1 MSNISRRTFVAGI
14 TMLSLNLIG
23 CNNNMPTQKKTPASV
38 NVVCKVYQKGLKED
52 CTFLILHLVGCC
64 AKTKGIDTFF
74 AFTYDNIVNNNVRF
88 STTAGKYHLYI
99 IPPTTE
105 DTIYTTKLER
115 SVVLTGETKEEHI
128 KNKAE
133 AEGITEEEAK
143 AKMDANEKQ
152 SIEEGHPYEEWCGT
166 LVEIYLRKQ
175 QLPLDADEK
184 AQLDKNISDIKGLTN
199 SCDSV
204 LDTVAQRIGDL
215 NET

>member
-1 MSNISRRTFVAGI
+1 MSNISRRAFVAGV

-23 CNNNMPTQKKTPASV
+23 CSNNAPTQKKAPTNV

-52 CTFLILHLVGCC
+52 CSFLILHLVGCC
-64 AKTKGIDTFF
+64 AKTKGIDKVFS
-74 AFTYDNIVNNNVRF
+74 FTYDDIVNNNVCF

-105 DTIYTTKLER
+105 GMIYTTKLER

-143 AKMDANEKQ
+143 AKMDASEKQ
-152 SIEEGHPYEEWCGT
+152 SLEEGHPYEEWCGT

-175 QLPLDADEK
+175 QLPLDTDEK
-184 AQLDKNISDIKGLTN
+184 VQLDKNISDIKSLTN
-199 SCDSV
+199 LYNDV
-204 LDTVAQRIGDL
+204 LDTVVQRVGGL

>member
-1 MSNISRRTFVAGI
+1 MSNISRRAFVAGI

-23 CNNNMPTQKKTPASV
+23 CNTSTPTQKKAPTNV

-74 AFTYDNIVNNNVRF
+74 AFTYDDIVKNNVRF
-88 STTAGKYHLYI
+88 SATAGKYHLYI

-105 DTIYTTKLER
+105 NIIYITKLER

-143 AKMDANEKQ
+143 AKMDASEKQ
-152 SIEEGHPYEEWCGT
+152 SLEEGHPYEEWCGT
-166 LVEIYLRKQ
+166 LIEIYLRKQ
-175 QLPLDADEK
+175 QLPLDTDEK
-184 AQLDKNISDIKGLTN
+184 AQLNKNINDIKSLTN
-199 SCDSV
+199 SCNSV
-204 LDTVAQRIGDL
+204 LDTVAQRVGDS
-215 NET
+215 NEA

>member
-1 MSNISRRTFVAGI
+1 MSEIQEEEKELTISNISRRAFVAGV

-23 CNNNMPTQKKTPASV
+23 CSNNAPTQKKAPTNV

-52 CTFLILHLVGCC
+52 CSFLILHLVGCC
-64 AKTKGIDTFF
+64 AKTKGIDKVFS
-74 AFTYDNIVNNNVRF
+74 FTYDDIVNNNVCF

-105 DTIYTTKLER
+105 GMIYTTKLER

-143 AKMDANEKQ
+143 TLLHELQDELG
-152 SIEEGHPYEEWCGT
+152 EGPAAVIMPLRAVITGKARGADLYTVIAVIGKERT
-166 LVEIYLRKQ
+166 LKRIH
-175 QLPLDADEK
+175 
-184 AQLDKNISDIKGLTN
+184 NIIK
-199 SCDSV
+199 
-204 LDTVAQRIGDL
+204 
-215 NET
+215 

>member
-1 MSNISRRTFVAGI
+1 MKVSRILYFIAIIFSSFPLQAQEEEDIPFV
-14 TMLSLNLIG
+14 LIEKH
-23 CNNNMPTQKKTPASV
+23 PYYLKT
-38 NVVCKVYQKGLKED
+38 
-52 CTFLILHLVGCC
+52 
-64 AKTKGIDTFF
+64 DT
-74 AFTYDNIVNNNVRF
+74 
-88 STTAGKYHLYI
+88 
-99 IPPTTE
+99 
-105 DTIYTTKLER
+105 
-115 SVVLTGETKEEHI
+115 LTGETKEEHI